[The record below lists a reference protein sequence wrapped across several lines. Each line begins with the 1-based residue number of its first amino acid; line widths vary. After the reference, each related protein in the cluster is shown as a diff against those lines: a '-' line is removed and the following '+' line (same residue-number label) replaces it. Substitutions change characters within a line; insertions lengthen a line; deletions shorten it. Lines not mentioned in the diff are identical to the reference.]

1 MLNMEDLLKMECDER
16 LSEIV
21 SIVDHNQTSKEYK
34 CICKNGDVSQITI
47 LNDKNPRVNDYLKKK
62 YQRGSFRSQREDL
75 DCSNMGGAMKL
86 SWKLPERVCILQ
98 IIYIFFSCSKLPME
112 I

>member
-1 MLNMEDLLKMECDER
+1 MEDLLEMECDAR

-62 YQRGSFRSQREDL
+62 NINVEVFEANKGNWMIPIWEEQ
-75 DCSNMGGAMKL
+75 
-86 SWKLPERVCILQ
+86 
-98 IIYIFFSCSKLPME
+98 
-112 I
+112 